1 MLRVLIADD
10 EERICQLIMALGEW
24 DRLGL
29 EVAGVAHNGQEALQM
44 LEALKPDILI
54 TDIRMPGMSGLEVVS
69 AARQMM
75 PQLEV
80 IIISGYAQFD
90 YAQSALRNG
99 VGEYLLK
106 PINREALNLTLEKM
120 AGVLITRRQQANDVE
135 TLRQSSQS
143 DRERLRQK
151 LVLDMWQNRH
161 APDSRE
167 QMERDGYFSVAEGVF
182 QTFLLKID
190 SDWEEQ
196 SRRSMDSVLFK
207 ARDSIQPVLDRL
219 CSDAAMTHSRN
230 QLAGLVNLPQ
240 DRLPNLRAQLRGALN
255 RLIAQKSM
263 YGAVEFSLALGEACD
278 SPAELPA
285 SFQRA
290 REAMDERLIEGT
302 GRLLEGRMS
311 ASGILD
317 TDFQAHYAQ
326 AIMQAIDVLSPQ
338 LAEGAVDILKPAIH
352 HPNLRGWEL
361 IEIVKGAGHMFIT
374 RLGAENSGQE
384 LKAFDERLE
393 YCSDVSALLD
403 CLRKTQLELLTQ
415 AANKRRDRDVQ
426 PIRNAKLYIQKHFTE
441 PLTLEE
447 VSDAIG
453 FSVNYFST
461 LFKKETGEGFNKY
474 LTKVRMD
481 EARNLLRDTP
491 LSVAEIC
498 AKVGYGDVKHFTKTF
513 KNETSLTP
521 GEYRKLYG

>member
-10 EERICQLIMALGEW
+10 EERICQLIIALGEW
-24 DRLGL
+24 ERLGL

-44 LEALKPDILI
+44 LETLKPDILI
-54 TDIRMPGMSGLEVVS
+54 TDIRMPGVSGLEVVS

-99 VGEYLLK
+99 VGDYLLK

-120 AGVLITRRQQANDVE
+120 AGVLAARRQQADDVE

-151 LVLDMWQNRH
+151 LVLDMWQGRQ
-161 APDSRE
+161 APESRE
-167 QMERDGYFSVAEGVF
+167 QLQRDGYFNAAEGVF

-196 SRRSMDSVLFK
+196 SHHSMDSVLFK
-207 ARDSIQPVLDRL
+207 TRDFIQPVLDRL
-219 CSDAAMTHSRN
+219 CHDAVMAHSRN
-230 QLAGLVNLPQ
+230 ELAGLVGLPSDQ
-240 DRLPNLRAQLRGALN
+240 LINFRTQLRTALN
-255 RLIAQKSM
+255 QLIAQKSM
-263 YGAVEFSLALGEACD
+263 YGAVEFSLALGEACH
-278 SPAELPA
+278 SPVQLPA
-285 SFQRA
+285 SFQWA

-302 GRLLEGRMS
+302 GRLLEGSMP
-311 ASGILD
+311 ASGVLD
-317 TDFQAHYAQ
+317 TDHQARYAQ
-326 AIMQAIDVLSPQ
+326 AIMQAIDVLSPE
-338 LAEGAVDILKPAIH
+338 LAEEAVNILSPAIH

-361 IEIVKGAGHMFIT
+361 MELVRSAGHMFIT
-374 RLGAENSGQE
+374 RLGVENGEQE
-384 LKAFDERLE
+384 MKAFDERLE
-393 YCSDVSALLD
+393 YCSEIPALLD
-403 CLRKTQLELLTQ
+403 CLRKTQQELLQQ
-415 AANKRRDRDVQ
+415 ATNKRRDRDAQ
-426 PIRNAKLYIQKHFTE
+426 PIRNAKLYIQKHFAQ

-481 EARNLLRDTP
+481 EARNLLRDTS
-491 LSVAEIC
+491 LSVAEVC